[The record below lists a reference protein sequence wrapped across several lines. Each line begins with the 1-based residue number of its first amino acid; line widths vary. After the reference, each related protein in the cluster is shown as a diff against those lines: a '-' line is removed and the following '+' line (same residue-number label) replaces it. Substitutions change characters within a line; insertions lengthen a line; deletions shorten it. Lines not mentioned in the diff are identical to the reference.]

1 MLVNRINEEYTTVGQ
16 TLMAALGQL
25 GVTQLLVVT
34 DPRGRRKANFSRAEI
49 DALVTGYKTY
59 RPLIERR
66 CTGGSKDRN
75 QAWEFITKSLFAV
88 SGVRRTAA
96 EVRKKWADLKSLSK
110 KGANCGATAGNLLA
124 EASLFNN
131 LNEFVIGVPIEECL
145 LGSSTEA
152 PSSTGTEEPSDNLN
166 TNVDVKTEP
175 PSSPG
180 EVSCDNK
187 SNDPEP
193 EHEDEEVPCYSRS
206 TQTSE
211 PGSPSERQ
219 PFEVSGSPDVKKM
232 GVGSEEEETSE
243 LLKTQKEILQMLK
256 RLAKAQERLVQL
268 KAWKYGVKLTEDG
281 ISDEHQSAERSR
293 KNCLQGATPPSTL

>member
-1 MLVNRINEEYTTVGQ
+1 MS
-16 TLMAALGQL
+16 ALGQL

-34 DPRGRRKANFSRAEI
+34 DPRARRKANFSRAEI
-49 DALVTGYKTY
+49 DALVSGYKTY

-75 QAWEFITKSLFAV
+75 QAWDLITKSLFAV

-110 KGANCGATAGNLLA
+110 KGANCGVTAGNLLA

-131 LNEFVIGVPIEECL
+131 LNEFVIGMPIEDCL

-166 TNVDVKTEP
+166 SNADVKA
-175 PSSPG
+175 
-180 EVSCDNK
+180 D
-187 SNDPEP
+187 
-193 EHEDEEVPCYSRS
+193 EVPCNSRS
-206 TQTSE
+206 TQTTE
-211 PGSPSERQ
+211 PSSPSERQ
-219 PFEVSGSPDVKKM
+219 LFEVSGSPDMKKM
-232 GVGSEEEETSE
+232 RVGGRDEETSE
-243 LLKTQKEILQMLK
+243 LLETQKEILHVLK

-268 KAWKYGVKLTEDG
+268 KAWKHGVKLTEDG
-281 ISDEHQSAERSR
+281 ISYEHQTAEHSR
-293 KNCLQGATPPSTL
+293 KNGLQGATPASIS

>member
-1 MLVNRINEEYTTVGQ
+1 MS
-16 TLMAALGQL
+16 ALGQL

-34 DPRGRRKANFSRAEI
+34 DPRARRKANFSRAEI
-49 DALVTGYKTY
+49 DALVSGYKTY

-75 QAWEFITKSLFAV
+75 QAWDLITKSLFAV

-110 KGANCGATAGNLLA
+110 KGANCGVTAGNLLA

-131 LNEFVIGVPIEECL
+131 LNEFVIGMPIEDCL

-166 TNVDVKTEP
+166 SNADVKSLPAPQERCPVIT
-175 PSSPG
+175 
-180 EVSCDNK
+180 N
-187 SNDPEP
+187 
-193 EHEDEEVPCYSRS
+193 EVPCTSRS
-206 TQTSE
+206 TQTTE
-211 PGSPSERQ
+211 PSSPSERQ
-219 PFEVSGSPDVKKM
+219 LFEVSGSPDMKKM
-232 GVGSEEEETSE
+232 RVGGGDEETSE
-243 LLKTQKEILQMLK
+243 LLKTQKEILHVLK

-268 KAWKYGVKLTEDG
+268 KAWKHGVKLTEHG
-281 ISDEHQSAERSR
+281 ISYEHQSAEHSR
-293 KNCLQGATPPSTL
+293 KNGLQGATPASTS

>member
-1 MLVNRINEEYTTVGQ
+1 MS
-16 TLMAALGQL
+16 ALGQL

-34 DPRGRRKANFSRAEI
+34 DPRARRKANFSRAEI
-49 DALVTGYKTY
+49 DALVSGYKTY

-75 QAWEFITKSLFAV
+75 QAWDLITKSLFAV

-110 KGANCGATAGNLLA
+110 KGANCGVTAGNLLA

-131 LNEFVIGVPIEECL
+131 LNEFVIGMPIEDCL

-166 TNVDVKTEP
+166 SNADVKAEP

-193 EHEDEEVPCYSRS
+193 EHEDEVPCTSRS
-206 TQTSE
+206 TQTTE
-211 PGSPSERQ
+211 PSSPSE
-219 PFEVSGSPDVKKM
+219 SGGD
-232 GVGSEEEETSE
+232 EETSE
-243 LLKTQKEILQMLK
+243 LLKTQKEILHVLK

-268 KAWKYGVKLTEDG
+268 KAWKHGVKLTEHG
-281 ISDEHQSAERSR
+281 ISYEHQSAEHSR
-293 KNCLQGATPPSTL
+293 KNGLQGATPASTS

>member
-1 MLVNRINEEYTTVGQ
+1 
-16 TLMAALGQL
+16 MAALGQL

-110 KGANCGATAGNLLA
+110 KG
-124 EASLFNN
+124 
-131 LNEFVIGVPIEECL
+131 
-145 LGSSTEA
+145 
-152 PSSTGTEEPSDNLN
+152 TEEPSDNLN

-187 SNDPEP
+187 SSDPEP

>member
-1 MLVNRINEEYTTVGQ
+1 MS
-16 TLMAALGQL
+16 ALGQL

-34 DPRGRRKANFSRAEI
+34 DPRARRKANFSRAEI
-49 DALVTGYKTY
+49 DALVSGYKTY

-75 QAWEFITKSLFAV
+75 QAWDLITKSLFAV

-110 KGANCGATAGNLLA
+110 KG
-124 EASLFNN
+124 
-131 LNEFVIGVPIEECL
+131 
-145 LGSSTEA
+145 
-152 PSSTGTEEPSDNLN
+152 TEEPSDNLN
-166 TNVDVKTEP
+166 SNADVKAEP

-193 EHEDEEVPCYSRS
+193 EHEDEVPCNSRS
-206 TQTSE
+206 TQTTE
-211 PGSPSERQ
+211 PSSPSERQ
-219 PFEVSGSPDVKKM
+219 LFEVSGSPDMKKM
-232 GVGSEEEETSE
+232 RVGGRDEETSE
-243 LLKTQKEILQMLK
+243 LLETQKEILHVLK

-268 KAWKYGVKLTEDG
+268 KAWKHGVKLTEDG
-281 ISDEHQSAERSR
+281 ISYEHQTAEHSR
-293 KNCLQGATPPSTL
+293 KNGLQGATPASIS

>member
-1 MLVNRINEEYTTVGQ
+1 MS
-16 TLMAALGQL
+16 ALGQL

-34 DPRGRRKANFSRAEI
+34 DPRARRKANFSRAEI
-49 DALVTGYKTY
+49 DALVSGYKTY

-75 QAWEFITKSLFAV
+75 QAWDLITKSLFAV

-110 KGANCGATAGNLLA
+110 KG
-124 EASLFNN
+124 
-131 LNEFVIGVPIEECL
+131 
-145 LGSSTEA
+145 
-152 PSSTGTEEPSDNLN
+152 TEEPSDNLN
-166 TNVDVKTEP
+166 SNADVKAEP

-193 EHEDEEVPCYSRS
+193 EHEDEVPCTSRS
-206 TQTSE
+206 TQTTE
-211 PGSPSERQ
+211 PSSPSERQ
-219 PFEVSGSPDVKKM
+219 LFEVSGSPDMKKM
-232 GVGSEEEETSE
+232 RVGGGDEETSE
-243 LLKTQKEILQMLK
+243 LLKTQKEILHVLK

-268 KAWKYGVKLTEDG
+268 KAWKHGVKLTEHG
-281 ISDEHQSAERSR
+281 ISYEHQSAEHSR
-293 KNCLQGATPPSTL
+293 KNGLQGATPASTS

>member
-1 MLVNRINEEYTTVGQ
+1 MS
-16 TLMAALGQL
+16 ALGQL

-34 DPRGRRKANFSRAEI
+34 DPRARRKANFSRAEI
-49 DALVTGYKTY
+49 DALVSGYKTY

-75 QAWEFITKSLFAV
+75 QAWDLITKSLFAV

-110 KGANCGATAGNLLA
+110 KGANCGVTAGNLLA

-131 LNEFVIGVPIEECL
+131 LNEFVIGMPIEDCL

-166 TNVDVKTEP
+166 SNADVKAEP

-193 EHEDEEVPCYSRS
+193 EHEDEVPCNSRS
-206 TQTSE
+206 TQTTE
-211 PGSPSERQ
+211 PSSPSERQ
-219 PFEVSGSPDVKKM
+219 LFEVSGSPDMKKM
-232 GVGSEEEETSE
+232 RVGGRDEETSE
-243 LLKTQKEILQMLK
+243 LLETQKEILHVLK

-268 KAWKYGVKLTEDG
+268 KAWKHGVKLTEDG
-281 ISDEHQSAERSR
+281 ISYEHQTAEHSR
-293 KNCLQGATPPSTL
+293 KNGLQGATPASIS